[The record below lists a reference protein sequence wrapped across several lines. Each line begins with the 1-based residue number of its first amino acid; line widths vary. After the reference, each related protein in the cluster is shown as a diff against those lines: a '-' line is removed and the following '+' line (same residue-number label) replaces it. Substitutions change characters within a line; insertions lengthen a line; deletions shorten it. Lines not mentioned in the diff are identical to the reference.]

1 MEKFEKFTN
10 EELRQLAFVLQQYML
25 CKNVDHSY
33 DVDMFTYKIAGEIR
47 DTIKQRKE
55 TTNEETTPSA

>member
-1 MEKFEKFTN
+1 MEKFEKFTD
-10 EELRQLAFVLQQYML
+10 EELRQLAFVLKQYML

-47 DTIKQRKE
+47 DTIKQRTE
-55 TTNEETTPSA
+55 TTEK

>member
-1 MEKFEKFTN
+1 MEKFEKFTD

-25 CKNVDHSY
+25 CKKVDHSY

-47 DTIKQRKE
+47 DTIKQR
-55 TTNEETTPSA
+55 TTIAEK